1 MDLPKRKHM
10 RYKNYDYTTD
20 GYYFLT
26 VCVKDRQK
34 ILSEIIYDNSENKAI
49 VCLTEIGKIA
59 ERYLLNI
66 QELYDDITVEQYV
79 IMPDHIHMF
88 IGISNWNEKTQ
99 SISAGGT
106 ADGKRANISN
116 IVRAFKILVSKE
128 IGYSVWQ
135 KSFFDVIVTNP
146 KWFDNVV
153 EYIEDNPQRWY
164 ENKYSIAPPI
174 TMWKK

>member
-10 RYKNYDYTTD
+10 RYKNYDYTAD

-26 VCVKDRQK
+26 LCVKDRQK
-34 ILSEIIYDNSENKAI
+34 ILSEIIYDNSENK
-49 VCLTEIGKIA
+49 VTVRLTEIGKIA
-59 ERYLLNI
+59 EQYLLNI
-66 QELYDDITVEQYV
+66 QELYEDITVEQYV

-99 SISAGGT
+99 SISTGGT
-106 ADGKRANISN
+106 ADGKRADISH
-116 IVRAFKILVSKE
+116 IVRAFKILVSKK

-164 ENKYSIAPPI
+164 EKKYGIAPPI
-174 TMWKK
+174 LMWKK